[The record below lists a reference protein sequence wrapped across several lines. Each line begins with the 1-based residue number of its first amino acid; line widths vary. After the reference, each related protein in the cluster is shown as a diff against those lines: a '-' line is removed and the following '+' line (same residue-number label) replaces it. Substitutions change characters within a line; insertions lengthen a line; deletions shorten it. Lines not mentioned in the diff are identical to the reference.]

1 MRNVGKD
8 DLKPVETMF
17 CGGMA
22 GVCFWSCIFPM
33 DVIKSRIQVRGAQG
47 HVLTGTAIISNFR
60 AQVDI

>member
-47 HVLTGTAIISNFR
+47 HVLTGTTIIIF
-60 AQVDI
+60 VLK